1 MEGLPAEIR
10 VTDEERDEVLRLL
23 ANYEDMVRA
32 MTMLVRVLR
41 DDPSVELD
49 AHHAGLVSEVAAL
62 APVWRE
68 FAGQV
73 RSRLM
78 LERRQPSPDPPRD
91 AYHGVERRRSWD
103 E

>member
-1 MEGLPAEIR
+1 M
-10 VTDEERDEVLRLL
+10 TDEERDEILRLL

-32 MTMLVRVLR
+32 MTMLVRLMR
-41 DDPSVELD
+41 DDPSMELD

-62 APVWRE
+62 APVWRDY
-68 FAGQV
+68 AVQV

-78 LERRQPSPDPPRD
+78 LERRSRPRDPPRD
-91 AYHGVERRRSWD
+91 AYHGVERRRPWD